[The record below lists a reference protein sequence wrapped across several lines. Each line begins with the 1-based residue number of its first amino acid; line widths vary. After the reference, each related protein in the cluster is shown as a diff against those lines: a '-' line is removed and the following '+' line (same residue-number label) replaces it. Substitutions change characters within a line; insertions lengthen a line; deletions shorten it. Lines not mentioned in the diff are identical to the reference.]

1 MATLMFGASHS
12 LPNPTINDLG
22 TNSDS
27 ILAGLGGG
35 AWGRIV
41 HLEVNLTGLTH
52 AFSDDLDFLFVG
64 PNGAKFE
71 FWSDAGGSNAISNG
85 NFTISDSGAF
95 LLPDGTSIASGTY
108 RPSDYL
114 TVENGSNWGLAPGV
128 IINHPTPNG
137 TATLDSVFGGL
148 FVGTTNW
155 SLYVKDDTMGDVGT
169 LVNWGF
175 HITYNLIVKPD
186 DFNGNFLSDIL
197 WQNSDGTPAIWL
209 MNGTSVAS
217 LGGIGPFPF
226 NPGPS
231 WQIKGTGDFNFDTKA
246 DILWQGADG
255 TAAIWLM
262 NGMNALAVG
271 AVGPF
276 NPGPSWQIKGTG
288 DFNNDGRADILWQG
302 SDGTP
307 AIWLMDGMNA
317 LAVGAVGPF
326 NPGPTWQ
333 IKGTGDFNNDGRAD
347 ILWQGSDGTPAIWLM
362 DGMNAFAIGAVGPFN
377 PGPSWHVE
385 GTGDYNLDARSDILW
400 QSDDGTPAIWTMN
413 GMNVISVGAAGSFNP
428 GNDWHVIA

>member
-12 LPNPTINDLG
+12 LPNPTINDLV

-27 ILAGLGGG
+27 ILAGLGSG

-64 PNGAKFE
+64 PNGANFE

-95 LLPDGTSIASGTY
+95 LLPDGTPIASGTY

-114 TVENGSNWGLAPGV
+114 TVENSSNWGLAPGV

-137 TATLDSVFGGL
+137 TATLDSVFDGL

-197 WQNSDGTPAIWL
+197 WQSSDGTPAIW
-209 MNGTSVAS
+209 
-217 LGGIGPFPF
+217 F
-226 NPGPS
+226 
-231 WQIKGTGDFNFDTKA
+231 
-246 DILWQGADG
+246 
-255 TAAIWLM
+255 
-262 NGMNALAVG
+262 
-271 AVGPF
+271 
-276 NPGPSWQIKGTG
+276 
-288 DFNNDGRADILWQG
+288 
-302 SDGTP
+302 
-307 AIWLMDGMNA
+307 MDGMTF
-317 LAVGAVGPF
+317 L
-326 NPGPTWQ
+326 
-333 IKGTGDFNNDGRAD
+333 
-347 ILWQGSDGTPAIWLM
+347 S
-362 DGMNAFAIGAVGPFN
+362 
-377 PGPSWHVE
+377 S
-385 GTGDYNLDARSDILW
+385 
-400 QSDDGTPAIWTMN
+400 
-413 GMNVISVGAAGSFNP
+413 GAAGSFNP
-428 GNDWHVIA
+428 GPDWHVIA